1 MPSALPPEGS
11 ALPLI
16 TDSTAIFVYL
26 IVLIGILH
34 WVAEKNILPWLFK
47 YLPPA
52 IWVYF
57 LPMVSS
63 NVGIIP
69 QSQPLYDWI
78 RLYLLPTALVLM
90 LLSANLPALA
100 KLGGKAILT
109 MLMGTAGIAVGAIV
123 SFALFQFWLPEES
136 WRAVGA
142 LTGSWVGGSANMVA
156 VASSIGTPDSLLGP
170 IIVVDTVVGYGWMG
184 IVIALAV
191 FQDRLDA
198 HNKVDRSIVD
208 GLNKRMR
215 ELDDQKR
222 RPLRFVDLLKMLAVG
237 FGVGYAMLQLGLFL
251 PDVGAVLT
259 SFGWAIILST
269 AAGILLSLTKLSELE
284 YAGASTVGSA
294 FFYLLLASIGAR
306 ADLEGI
312 LDAPL
317 FLLMGVCIIAIHAT
331 FLFLAGKYLHAPL
344 FLMATASQSN
354 IGGPV
359 TAPIV
364 ATVYQSSLAPVGLL
378 MAVLGGV
385 MGTFVGLAVAQIC
398 YLLAG

>member
-1 MPSALPPEGS
+1 M
-11 ALPLI
+11 
-16 TDSTAIFVYL
+16 YL

-34 WVAEKNILPWLFK
+34 WIAEKNFLPGLFK

-63 NVGIIP
+63 NIGIIP

-78 RLYLLPTALVLM
+78 RLHLLPAALVLM

-100 KLGGKAILT
+100 KLGGKAIVT
-109 MLMGTAGIAVGAIV
+109 MLVGTAGIAVGAIV
-123 SFALFQFWLPEES
+123 SFSLFQFWLPEES

-142 LTGSWVGGSANMVA
+142 LTGSWIGGSANMVA
-156 VASSIGTPDSLLGP
+156 VASSVATPDSLLGP

-184 IVIALAV
+184 VVIAFAV

-198 HNKVDRSIVD
+198 HHKVDRSIVD
-208 GLNKRMR
+208 GLNKRMK
-215 ELDDQKR
+215 ELDVQNR
-222 RPLRFVDLLKMLAVG
+222 RPLKFTDLVKMLAVG
-237 FGVGYAMLQLGLFL
+237 FGVGYGMLQLGQFL
-251 PDVGAVLT
+251 PDVGAVLN
-259 SFGWAIILST
+259 SFGWAIILATT
-269 AAGILLSLTKLSELE
+269 AGVLLSLTPLSELE

-294 FFYLLLASIGAR
+294 MFYLLLASIGAK
-306 ADLEGI
+306 ADLKGI
-312 LDAPL
+312 LESPV
-317 FLLMGVCIIAIHAT
+317 FLLMGVMIIAIHAS
-331 FLFLAGKYLHAPL
+331 FLLLAGKYLRVPL

-385 MGTFVGLAVAQIC
+385 LGTFVGLAVAQVC
-398 YLLAG
+398 YFLAG